1 MKSKINEL
9 MAVSA
14 LLVSAPFIDSAAIYE
29 VAKESKFNSRAIA
42 HIRAIN
48 YDKVIAENT
57 VAVDAVS
64 NVNAGWWSQYLC

>member
-1 MKSKINEL
+1 MKSKINDL

-14 LLVSAPFIDSAAIYE
+14 ILASAPFYDSAAYADTE
-29 VAKESKFNSRAIA
+29 ASELNTRTIA
-42 HIRAIN
+42 HVRAIN

>member
-48 YDKVIAENT
+48 YDKVIAENMTDFDT
-57 VAVDAVS
+57 VTEIS
-64 NVNAGWWSQYLC
+64 PGWWSKYLC